1 MECEAGVQKM
11 VIYVHERRK
20 VIRALDTSARYRV
33 KFSSLYACNRRNILP
48 RTLFGYQFEIEL
60 AYWRKS
66 NLRNTTTK
74 RKVSKW
80 IAVFTRL
87 AAKISNS
94 ASGDRLSELNWLD
107 SAVQCHCSANV
118 PMPRRALHGCPMPLS
133 ARKLWSPIAM
143 IITHTNFYCSFS
155 LSVQKDG

>member
-107 SAVQCHCSANV
+107 SAVQSLQCQCANAT
-118 PMPRRALHGCPMPLS
+118 PRSPRLS
-133 ARKLWSPIAM
+133 EAIVCEKIMVTDRHDYYAHRLLLFFLPF
-143 IITHTNFYCSFS
+143 TRE
-155 LSVQKDG
+155 G